1 MLKIQIELGTSCQSD
16 SPTLHCS
23 SVVSRELRAFPHLG
37 SEWHPA
43 SLFTFSTL
51 PDVAP
56 YSPVVKWIYRFSFFL
71 PLTERTSNLEWILPG
86 ENKWGNTYEA
96 STRRGKKTAEAVF
109 LLFLIC
115 SHSQP
120 QYGTE
125 NNSLIWAN
133 KLQNIFKMNWN
144 VNYTHCPWWWM
155 SPRYPLYLNVSARTL
170 GSHHD

>member
-1 MLKIQIELGTSCQSD
+1 MLKIQIELGTFCQLD

-37 SEWHPA
+37 SEWHPV